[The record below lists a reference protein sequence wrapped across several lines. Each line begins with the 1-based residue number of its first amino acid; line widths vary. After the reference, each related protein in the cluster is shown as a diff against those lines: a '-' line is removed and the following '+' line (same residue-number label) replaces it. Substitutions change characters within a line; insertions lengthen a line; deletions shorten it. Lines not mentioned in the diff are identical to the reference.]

1 MSNQTSKGPVVLA
14 IMDGWG
20 LGHNGNDNAIVQGDT
35 PNLDRIYASHP
46 WGSLTSC
53 GEDVGLLPGQMG
65 DSNVGHMNIG
75 AGRIV
80 YQRLSY
86 LAKEVRE
93 GGFANNAVIAN
104 SMPTDPRATWHLVG
118 LLSDGGVHSHL
129 DHIIELLR
137 VAKMKGLSSVAV
149 HAFLDGRDVAPSS
162 AGTYVHALQTAM
174 QRIGIGHIASISGRY
189 YAMDRDKH
197 WSRVRNA
204 WEAMVLGRG
213 QNAHVYH
220 SATPTFALHEAYA
233 RGETDEFVR
242 PTVISIDGKPSCI
255 QDGDGVFFFNFRAD
269 RSRQLSHAF
278 VDEAFTGF
286 PRTRLKIR
294 FATLTEYEQGLT
306 DQVAFY
312 EPELSN
318 LLGDVLARQGLRQL
332 RLAETEKMAHVTFF
346 FDGGSE
352 RDIPLCDKV
361 LIPSP
366 AVATYDL
373 QPEMSAELI
382 TLTLLQALEEQSFDV
397 AIVNFANG
405 DMVGHTGNW
414 QAALQAVAC
423 VDNCIGHVMEA
434 VLAAHG
440 TLIIT
445 SDHGNCDMM
454 KTDDGQPHTTHTLS
468 DVPFVVVRNDSIY
481 RVRNHGR
488 LADIA
493 PSILHLLDIAQPAEM
508 TGESML
514 FAVAPSL
521 DAGSEALLGVETE
534 VEEII
539 ATSETSAESSEEE
552 AAVLCSSEEE
562 FSDPVHDTCS
572 SHELQEPE
580 GTADAQE
587 AEAAP
592 DAEIIGRAETGFA
605 TLTDNDIAYLR
616 AVTAPERVT
625 LAVDLPSEYSKDEMT
640 TEPHFPEI
648 MVEAISADEVSA
660 VMRYST
666 EHRLPVTPRGQG
678 TGLAGGCVPL
688 FGGILLNMSRMN
700 RILELDEENLTL
712 TVEPG
717 VLLMEIA
724 QFVEPKGLF
733 YPPDPGEK
741 TASIGG
747 NISTNAGGMRAV
759 KYGVTRDYVRGL
771 QVVLPDGEIIE
782 VGGKVVKSSSGYD
795 LKNLLVGSEG
805 TLGIITKATLKLLPK
820 PALLLSLLI
829 PFQDLQKAIDLVP
842 LIIQAKSIPVAIEFL
857 DRQTIIAA
865 EQFLGRHFP
874 DKTAPYYLLLSFD
887 GNSQAE
893 LDSAAEQVA
902 DLALEHGAIDVLIA
916 ATDERRDSIW
926 STRSSF
932 LLAIKSETDDLDEC
946 DVVVPRNRIADVV
959 AYVLHLEKETGLTS
973 RTYGHAGDGN
983 LHIKCLREGRD
994 MQEWEQRKELFMSSL
1009 YDFVQQLEGHVS
1021 GEHGIGSEKRKYLH
1035 RSLNPRV
1042 LALMRAVKSVFDPL
1056 GILNPGKII

>member
-1 MSNQTSKGPVVLA
+1 MNEQMPKGPVVLA
-14 IMDGWG
+14 ILDGWG
-20 LGHNGNDNAIVQGDT
+20 LGHNGADNAIVQGET
-35 PNLDRIYASHP
+35 PHLDRIYAQYP
-46 WGSLTSC
+46 WGSLVSC

-75 AGRIV
+75 AGRVV

-86 LAKEVRE
+86 LAKEMRT
-93 GGFANNAVIAN
+93 GGFNCNEVIAN
-104 SMPTDPRATWHLVG
+104 SMPTDSRSTWHLVG
-118 LLSDGGVHSHL
+118 LLSDGGVHSHI

-137 VAKMKGLSSVAV
+137 VAKEKGLTSVAV

-162 AGTYVHALQTAM
+162 AGMYLHALQTAM
-174 QRIGIGHIASISGRY
+174 QRLGIGHIATISGRY
-189 YAMDRDKH
+189 YAMDRDKR
-197 WSRVRNA
+197 WNRVRNA
-204 WEAMVLGRG
+204 WEAMVLGCG

-220 SATPTFALHEAYA
+220 STTPTFALAEAYA

-242 PTVISIDGKPSCI
+242 PTVISIDGKPSRI
-255 QDGDGVFFFNFRAD
+255 LDGDGVFFFNFRAD
-269 RSRQLSHAF
+269 RARQLSHAF
-278 VDEAFTGF
+278 VDEAFQGF
-286 PRTRLKIR
+286 ARKRPKIR
-294 FATLTEYEQGLT
+294 FATMTEYEQGLT
-306 DQVAFY
+306 DQVAFH

-318 LLGDVLARQGLRQL
+318 LLGDVLAQQGLRQL

-352 RDIPLCDKV
+352 RDIPLCEKV

-382 TLTLLQALEEQSFDV
+382 TLALLQAIDEQRFDV

-405 DMVGHTGNW
+405 DMVGHTGDW

-423 VDNCIGHVMEA
+423 VDNCLGHVLEA
-434 VLAAHG
+434 VLEVNG
-440 TLIIT
+440 TLLIT
-445 SDHGNCDMM
+445 SDHGNCDQMR
-454 KTDDGQPHTTHTLS
+454 TEEGQPHTAHTLS
-468 DVPFVVVRNDSIY
+468 DVPFIVVSKDASY
-481 RVRNHGR
+481 RVRNRGR

-493 PSILHLLDIAQPAEM
+493 PSILHLLNIAPPSEM
-508 TGESML
+508 TGESMV
-514 FAVAPSL
+514 FTVVSAPEVKDVEKANLPTEDSAL
-521 DAGSEALLGVETE
+521 VMVDAAIVEEVEAQPCEEPSEVVVLLGTAEEPAGEE
-534 VEEII
+534 VAEE
-539 ATSETSAESSEEE
+539 SANDAIVAGQNHEE
-552 AAVLCSSEEE
+552 AKM
-562 FSDPVHDTCS
+562 
-572 SHELQEPE
+572 
-580 GTADAQE
+580 
-587 AEAAP
+587 
-592 DAEIIGRAETGFA
+592 GFA
-605 TLTDNDIAYLR
+605 TLTEQDVDYLR
-616 AVTAPERVT
+616 MITAPERVT

-640 TEPHFPEI
+640 TEPHLPEV
-648 MVEAISADEVSA
+648 MVEALSAQEVSA
-660 VMRYST
+660 VMNYASK
-666 EHRLPVTPRGQG
+666 HRLPVTPRGQG

-700 RILELDEENLTL
+700 NILELDEENLTL

-759 KYGVTRDYVRGL
+759 KYGVTRDYIRGL

-805 TLGIITKATLKLLPK
+805 TLGIITQATLKLLPK
-820 PALLLSLLI
+820 PSLLLSLLI
-829 PFQDLQKAIDLVP
+829 PFEDLQKAIDLVP
-842 LIIQAKSIPVAIEFL
+842 LIIQAKAIPVALEFL

-887 GNSQAE
+887 GNSQEE
-893 LDSAAEQVA
+893 LDSAAKQVA

-932 LLAIKSETDDLDEC
+932 LMAIKSETDDLDEC

-959 AYVLHLEKETGLTS
+959 AYVLQLEKETGLTS

-994 MQEWEQRKELFMSSL
+994 MQEWEHLKEQFMSRL
-1009 YDFVQQLEGHVS
+1009 YDYVQLLEGHVS